1 LDSAVGRDATPD
13 AGRFQSDEVS
23 RIPGVGSFSSTVL
36 VLVFAA
42 AAVATWTAG
51 TALSK
56 TTDFLDRRFGLGDAL
71 GGIVLLA
78 IAGTLPEI
86 AITVSAVS
94 KGNLGLAAGNLIG
107 GIAVQTMVLVIC
119 DAVASKTQ
127 ALTYL
132 VGSLIPVLEG
142 LLVVFVVGLVL
153 MGSLLPES
161 TSIGPLSPASIG
173 VVIAWFGGV
182 YSISQARKA
191 PKWKIEA
198 PGSRPGRRSHR
209 APRPVPPKHTW
220 FTSSTARALG
230 VFAIASLITLVSGV
244 LLEVAGSHLADRAHI
259 NGVIFGA
266 TVLSVA
272 TALPEISSGIAAV
285 RLGDNELAVADIF
298 GGNSF
303 QVLLFFVADLIA
315 GKAVL
320 PSSGHANSWL
330 AILGILLTVVYAWAV
345 VVRHERAYFR
355 LGIASYLA
363 VVIFGLGIAG
373 LVVVH
378 A

>member
-1 LDSAVGRDATPD
+1 M
-13 AGRFQSDEVS
+13 
-23 RIPGVGSFSSTVL
+23 GSLSSPVL
-36 VLVFAA
+36 VVVFAA
-42 AAVATWTAG
+42 AAVATWIAG
-51 TALSK
+51 SALSK
-56 TTDFLDRRFGLGDAL
+56 TTDFIDRRFGLGEAL
-71 GGIVLLA
+71 GGVILLA

-94 KGNLGLAAGNLIG
+94 AGHLGLAAGNLIG
-107 GIAVQTMVLVIC
+107 GIAVQTMVLVLC
-119 DAVASKTQ
+119 DAAASKTQ
-127 ALTYL
+127 SLTYL

-142 LLVVFVVGLVL
+142 LLVVFVVGIVL
-153 MGSLLPES
+153 MGSLLPQS

-173 VVIAWFGGV
+173 IVVAWLAGV
-182 YSISQARKA
+182 YSINGARKA

-198 PGSRPGRRSHR
+198 PGSRPGRRSRR
-209 APRPVPPKHTW
+209 APKAVETPSWMTR
-220 FTSSTARALG
+220 STATALL
-230 VFAIASLITLVSGV
+230 VFAAACVVTLVSGV
-244 LLEVAGSHLADRAHI
+244 VLEVAGSHLADRANI

-285 RLGDNELAVADIF
+285 RIGDNELAVADIF

-303 QVLLFFVADLIA
+303 QVVLFFVADLIA
-315 GKAVL
+315 GKPVL

-345 VVRHERAYFR
+345 VIRHERAYFR

-363 VVIFGLGIAG
+363 LVLFGLGVAG

>member
-1 LDSAVGRDATPD
+1 VGTLSTPILVVAFG
-13 AGRFQSDEVS
+13 AG
-23 RIPGVGSFSSTVL
+23 
-36 VLVFAA
+36 
-42 AAVATWTAG
+42 AVATWIAG

-56 TTDFLDRRFGLGDAL
+56 TTDALDRRFGLGEAL

-86 AITVSAVS
+86 AITVSAVA

-107 GIAVQTMVLVIC
+107 GIAVQTMVLVLC

-127 ALTYL
+127 SLTYL
-132 VGSLIPVLEG
+132 VGSLVPVLEG

-153 MGSLLPES
+153 MGSLLPQS
-161 TSIGPLSPASIG
+161 TSIGPVSPASIG
-173 VVIAWFGGV
+173 IVIAWVAGV
-182 YSISQARKA
+182 YSINTARKA
-191 PKWKIEA
+191 PRWKVEA
-198 PGSRPGRRSHR
+198 PGSSPGRRTHR
-209 APRPVPPKHTW
+209 APQPAAKPSWMTR
-220 FTSSTARALG
+220 STATAG
-230 VFAIASLITLVSGV
+230 IVFGLACVITLVSGV
-244 LLEVAGSHLADRAHI
+244 VLEVAGSHLADRADI

-272 TALPEISSGIAAV
+272 SALPEISSGIAAV

-303 QVLLFFVADLIA
+303 QVTLFLVADLIA
-315 GKAVL
+315 WKPVL

-345 VVRHERAYFR
+345 VIRHERAYLR

-363 VVIFGLGIAG
+363 IVLFGLGIAG